1 MRKRPTNFNTELA
14 RKQWDYAAEAFAELQ
29 ASGNDYYRTGFFG
42 PAQIDL
48 CGDVSGLAV
57 LDIGCGAGYFS
68 RELSKRGAVVTA
80 IDLSGEMIRIAQ
92 SQSTDNIR
100 YQVLDAADIAGSF
113 APESFD
119 LVTACVSL
127 QDMPDPPAVMRSV
140 HTVLK
145 SGSRF
150 VFCNTHPCTDPPYRK
165 WAKDEEGKKTAL
177 EIAQYFDRGPI
188 EFEWKR
194 PQQKYGW
201 ISTCVHAPLSD
212 WIKWTTAAGF
222 KIKQIEEP
230 MPTMEAVSRWPELE
244 DARMVPYFIIFDVTK

>member
-68 RELSKRGAVVTA
+68 RELSKTR
-80 IDLSGEMIRIAQ
+80 
-92 SQSTDNIR
+92 
-100 YQVLDAADIAGSF
+100 
-113 APESFD
+113 
-119 LVTACVSL
+119 
-127 QDMPDPPAVMRSV
+127 
-140 HTVLK
+140 
-145 SGSRF
+145 
-150 VFCNTHPCTDPPYRK
+150 
-165 WAKDEEGKKTAL
+165 KTAL
-177 EIAQYFDRGPI
+177 EIAEYFDRGPI

-222 KIKQIEEP
+222 MITQIEEP

-244 DARMVPYFIIFDVTK
+244 DARMVPYFIIFDLTK